1 MMLWTVN
8 LWKLSRI
15 LVDMSNL
22 RLLWLIWLE
31 GEMAVISSQ
40 LFGVVKSGEILI
52 ILSFHL
58 WMLKYAAV
66 SSSGLTCI

>member
-1 MMLWTVN
+1 
-8 LWKLSRI
+8 
-15 LVDMSNL
+15 MSNL

-52 ILSFHL
+52 ILTVFI
-58 WMLKYAAV
+58 YE
-66 SSSGLTCI
+66 C